1 MTSDLRVKRII
12 SKVSSS
18 LTFGPHLELFSQFF
32 FAGDIIRFR
41 QSILCAFYSLQY
53 RWHFVRFY
61 NFQVTGK
68 NALVRNH
75 CALNGDAATHI
86 IEFDSLFVL
95 ANYTVT
101 GDRIRAM
108 K

>member
-1 MTSDLRVKRII
+1 LAHIWNF
-12 SKVSSS
+12 
-18 LTFGPHLELFSQFF
+18 FGFF
-32 FAGDIIRFR
+32 FAGVIIRFR
-41 QSILCAFYSLQY
+41 QSILCTFYSLQY
-53 RWHFVRFY
+53 RWQFVRFY
-61 NFQVTGK
+61 NFQVTGE
-68 NALVRNH
+68 NPLVRNH

-101 GDRIRAM
+101 EDRIRAM